1 MNEKISDE
9 RLEIL
14 HDTFHDW
21 AIGSSLEDVYEEA
34 MVAIDELLALRSLNK
49 RLVED
54 GERLADRLDA
64 VKNMMVGKPPL
75 KLAWTTGIEPVLD
88 QHAALMKEIGG

>member
-1 MNEKISDE
+1 MKNCPDYYKQ
-9 RLEIL
+9 
-14 HDTFHDW
+14 
-21 AIGSSLEDVYEEA
+21 
-34 MVAIDELLALRSLNK
+34 ELSRRDYLIK